1 MRGRGIPK
9 ALTADMQ
16 RHDAMGTRQKMKRP
30 DPRVIVGVGGGGL
43 KY

>member
-16 RHDAMGTRQKMKRP
+16 RQDAMGTREKMKRE
-30 DPRVIVGVGGGGL
+30 DGRVIVGVEGGGL

>member
-16 RHDAMGTRQKMKRP
+16 RQDAMGTRQKMKRP